1 MAKSKA
7 LGTGIKLYL
16 MACVSL
22 TVVVSGSVIVL
33 LGKES
38 IEFFSQ
44 VPFFDFLFGSRWEPL
59 LEPKSFGVLP
69 LLSGTFLIVVGSISI
84 ALPFGL
90 LIAIYLSEFASHRF
104 RSIIKPALEILA
116 GIPTVVYGYFALTF
130 VTPILKS
137 IWPETE
143 VFNAASA
150 FIVVGIMI
158 LPMVTSLSD
167 DAFRA
172 LPSSLKEG
180 AYALGATPLE
190 VSIQVI
196 LPAAS
201 LRVWAAV
208 ILAISRAVGETM
220 AVSIAAG
227 ANPKLTLNPLESIQT
242 MTAYIVQVS
251 MGDTPQGGVEY
262 LTCFAVAGLLFVL
275 TWSMNALGSHFI
287 FAKGK
292 N

>member
-1 MAKSKA
+1 MIAMAKSKA

-220 AVSIAAG
+220 AVRVLI
-227 ANPKLTLNPLESIQT
+227 LN
-242 MTAYIVQVS
+242 
-251 MGDTPQGGVEY
+251 
-262 LTCFAVAGLLFVL
+262 
-275 TWSMNALGSHFI
+275 
-287 FAKGK
+287 
-292 N
+292 